1 MITFPDMTQGSEEWF
16 AARRGRPTASEFDKI
31 ITAKTLKPSSQ
42 REDYALKLIG
52 EILRPDEQEEFW
64 GNKDTDRGVELEP
77 LAREEFAKQTGLDVR
92 TVGFVTRDDEVV
104 GCSPDSLV
112 AKSKQENPVA
122 GLEIKCPRSK
132 GYLKHLLGGGLPDEY
147 KLQVHGSMAVTG
159 LKAWYFM
166 SYCQGLPPFIHLV
179 RWDET
184 TDKISEA
191 LDDFLIYY
199 AELKQQAEAKI
210 KALRQ
215 QQK

>member
-1 MITFPDMTQGSEEWF
+1 MITFPDVEQGSEQWF
-16 AARRGRPTASEFDKI
+16 ALRRGRPTASEFDKI
-31 ITAKTLKPSSQ
+31 ITPKTLKPSGQ
-42 REDYALKLIG
+42 REDYALNLVG
-52 EILRPDEQEEFW
+52 EILSPDEQEEFI
-64 GNKDTDRGVELEP
+64 GNKDTDRGIELEP
-77 LAREEFAKQTGLDVR
+77 LARDEFAKQTGLDVR

-112 AKSKQENPVA
+112 AKDKQSDPVA

-132 GYLKHLLGGGLPDEY
+132 RYLKYLLAGGLPDEH

-166 SYCQGLPPFIHLV
+166 AYKQGLPPYIHLV

-184 TDKISEA
+184 TDKISEC

-199 AELKQQAEAKI
+199 AEIKQQAEAKI
-210 KALRQ
+210 AALKQ
-215 QQK
+215 QMK